1 VCGGGGVASQPM
13 STDVLYTGAQINF
26 EDLIPY
32 LTYGI
37 IPQRSTPCPVSLLH
51 TGPGA
56 QVFFFPDENHP
67 LSAAAALPPSP
78 PSHPICSRTD
88 PMTQSMYVG
97 RANEDED
104 KMSEEDSEDDLESF
118 CILGEEEGS
127 GIVPSTGEPAI
138 RVLCPEGVQV
148 DSAVLRIRDVTIP
161 DPGSDFFPSRILD
174 PNCLNPGSSSKNLS
188 FLTPPPPKK
197 NGF

>member
-1 VCGGGGVASQPM
+1 
-13 STDVLYTGAQINF
+13 
-26 EDLIPY
+26 
-32 LTYGI
+32 
-37 IPQRSTPCPVSLLH
+37 
-51 TGPGA
+51 
-56 QVFFFPDENHP
+56 VFFFPDENHP
-67 LSAAAALPPSP
+67 LSAAAVALPPSP

-97 RANEDED
+97 RANEED

-148 DSAVLRIRDVTIP
+148 DSAVLRIRDVYPGSRIRTVSIP
-161 DPGSDFFPSRILD
+161 D
-174 PNCLNPGSSSKNLS
+174 PGSSSKNLS
-188 FLTPPPPKK
+188 FLTPRKK

>member
-1 VCGGGGVASQPM
+1 MEGGGSCLSANEYRC
-13 STDVLYTGAQINF
+13 TYTGAQINF

-37 IPQRSTPCPVSLLH
+37 IPLRSTPCLVSLLH

-67 LSAAAALPPSP
+67 LSAAVAAALPPSP
-78 PSHPICSRTD
+78 SSPSHPICSRTD

-97 RANEDED
+97 RADED

-148 DSAVLRIRDVTIP
+148 YC
-161 DPGSDFFPSRILD
+161 
-174 PNCLNPGSSSKNLS
+174 NNK
-188 FLTPPPPKK
+188 
-197 NGF
+197 

>member
-1 VCGGGGVASQPM
+1 
-13 STDVLYTGAQINF
+13 
-26 EDLIPY
+26 
-32 LTYGI
+32 
-37 IPQRSTPCPVSLLH
+37 
-51 TGPGA
+51 
-56 QVFFFPDENHP
+56 VFFFPDENHP

-78 PSHPICSRTD
+78 PSHHPICSRTD

-97 RANEDED
+97 RAREDED
-104 KMSEEDSEDDLESF
+104 KMSEDSDDLESF

-148 DSAVLRIRDVTIP
+148 AVFRIRDVY
-161 DPGSDFFPSRILD
+161 PGSDFFPTLIRTVSIPD
-174 PNCLNPGSSSKNLS
+174 PGSSSKNLS
-188 FLTPPPPKK
+188 ILTPKKTKK